1 MRRLNPYIL
10 VAAAAIVGYLLLT
23 LPGKLIAQRQIAA
36 EQGPLV
42 EWLYL
47 ISVTVGGIL
56 VVGSVGLLTW
66 NITKATRQKRKQRQV
81 ANRTAGELSVSEK
94 QDIITTKLAEA
105 DDLQQEEGLT
115 DEERKAIQA
124 SAAAVA
130 GKLESQSLEIVAFGT
145 ISSGKSSVLNAL
157 AGRDLF
163 QTHVVGGTTVQR
175 NDTPWPGQDRVTLV
189 DTPGLSEVTGH
200 SHEAIARNA
209 AQSAD
214 LILFVVDGPLKHV
227 ELGPLRMLAT
237 MDKRILLCLNKAD
250 WYKPEDQAALIDQLR
265 EQTQPWVKD
274 EDIVAVRASAAQR
287 VRLRVTPDGREH
299 QESVEEPADI
309 SPLAKRMMAMIR
321 HDGRDLLLANLLLQ
335 SRALVDE
342 TREQLKGR
350 LRERARAIVDRAT
363 WQAGGVAAVSPFP
376 VVDIAAAA
384 AVSAK
389 MVHDLARVYR
399 QPIDAAAA
407 GRLVNAMA
415 RNLISILGVTAITP
429 AVSALAST
437 IKAVPGVGTIAGG
450 LVQGLVQSLITQWI
464 GRTFIRY
471 FEEEMAQ
478 VEGGLAAAARE
489 EWRKLMDPARLYQLT
504 RDGLTHL
511 RRSTWK

>member
-1 MRRLNPYIL
+1 
-10 VAAAAIVGYLLLT
+10 
-23 LPGKLIAQRQIAA
+23 
-36 EQGPLV
+36 
-42 EWLYL
+42 
-47 ISVTVGGIL
+47 
-56 VVGSVGLLTW
+56 
-66 NITKATRQKRKQRQV
+66 
-81 ANRTAGELSVSEK
+81 
-94 QDIITTKLAEA
+94 
-105 DDLQQEEGLT
+105 
-115 DEERKAIQA
+115 
-124 SAAAVA
+124 
-130 GKLESQSLEIVAFGT
+130 
-145 ISSGKSSVLNAL
+145 
-157 AGRDLF
+157 
-163 QTHVVGGTTVQR
+163 
-175 NDTPWPGQDRVTLV
+175 
-189 DTPGLSEVTGH
+189 
-200 SHEAIARNA
+200 
-209 AQSAD
+209 
-214 LILFVVDGPLKHV
+214 
-227 ELGPLRMLAT
+227 